1 MFFWKWAGRLPNP
14 LVDYHVPIHKDWG
27 GISQQTQ
34 ARKVWGLLMMT
45 VDVGDSVQTKII
57 KSLPVSRTVLSFR
70 MITSDHKLE
79 GMDDSGYDN
88 QHHWYTCSSFARIDW
103 FLSGLVQYQQQLSL
117 LNHIVFLKVGCNH
130 TSLVGYIY
138 IHIIY
143 MSLFSTTNMDGPTAS
158 NNHEWCISLLHNEGF
173 VRHEAPAMLNPLS
186 VQPAK
191 ARRDL
196 SLAGHTT
203 PYWAVS

>member
-1 MFFWKWAGRLPNP
+1 
-14 LVDYHVPIHKDWG
+14 
-27 GISQQTQ
+27 
-34 ARKVWGLLMMT
+34 MT

-117 LNHIVFLKVGCNH
+117 LNHIVFFEGRMQPHKSCRV
-130 TSLVGYIY
+130 YIY
-138 IHIIY
+138 ILYICHCFPPLTWMGQQHPITMNGAYRYCTMRDSSAMRPRRCWILSRCSQPRPGGIY
-143 MSLFSTTNMDGPTAS
+143 HWRAILPLIGQY
-158 NNHEWCISLLHNEGF
+158 HN
-173 VRHEAPAMLNPLS
+173 R
-186 VQPAK
+186 
-191 ARRDL
+191 
-196 SLAGHTT
+196 
-203 PYWAVS
+203 